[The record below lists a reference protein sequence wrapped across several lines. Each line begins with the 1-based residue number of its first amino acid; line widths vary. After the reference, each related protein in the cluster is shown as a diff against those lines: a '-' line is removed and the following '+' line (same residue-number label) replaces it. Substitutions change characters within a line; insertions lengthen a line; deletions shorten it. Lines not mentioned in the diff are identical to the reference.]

1 MAPRKTVRE
10 ICKTVRKILRQS
22 ELADAELA
30 LFQDGDLDALASN
43 GFLTVRAFQNANPD
57 LWEALLPGRAALWGI
72 LRHQFGASLAGIS
85 NDDSLN
91 VDRVQLLRGR
101 ALFLCWS
108 IVFELDSDE

>member
-57 LWEALLPGRAALWGI
+57 LWEAVLPGRAALWGI

-85 NDDSLN
+85 NDNSLN
-91 VDRVQLLRGR
+91 VAEYSYFVGG
-101 ALFLCWS
+101 LCS
-108 IVFELDSDE
+108 CVGA